1 MISATA
7 FFFPRRTAA
16 VICAP
21 TERKSRPSM
30 ATPAPG
36 MLLVWPAGSLPVL
49 VSAAAAVGAHAG
61 DTPGQPHTGVHR
73 AGH

>member
-1 MISATA
+1 M
-7 FFFPRRTAA
+7 AA
-16 VICAP
+16 
-21 TERKSRPSM
+21 
-30 ATPAPG
+30 PAPG